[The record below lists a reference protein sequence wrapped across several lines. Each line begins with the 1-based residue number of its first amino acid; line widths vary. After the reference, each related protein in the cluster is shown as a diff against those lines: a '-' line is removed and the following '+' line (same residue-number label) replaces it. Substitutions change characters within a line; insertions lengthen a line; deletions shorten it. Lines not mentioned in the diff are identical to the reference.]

1 MLLFIIQNVSTN
13 ILERFYIIIT
23 LKREPKFIITLT
35 ENGLKKYSYRN
46 KFLYETTQLNDNYRN
61 ALCFELKDAQLSFLL
76 PNLQQGHFCKNKC
89 STSVCSLDAQ
99 ENILLRAVTQISNH
113 AEKISQLPPIKPLLL
128 SSIFYKVLKYFVKN
142 VSECIQIHHKAE
154 TQDKNSWQ
162 DFWHPM

>member
-46 KFLYETTQLNDNYRN
+46 KFLYETTQLIDNYRN

-99 ENILLRAVTQISNH
+99 ENILLRAVT
-113 AEKISQLPPIKPLLL
+113 
-128 SSIFYKVLKYFVKN
+128 
-142 VSECIQIHHKAE
+142 
-154 TQDKNSWQ
+154 
-162 DFWHPM
+162 